1 VKGAV
6 GAVLIGVSFGYALL
20 RMGFSSWDEVHAM
33 FTFTSF
39 RLTLGFAL
47 AVALLSVGWV
57 IVARLRS
64 GVALE
69 RRIHPGTIPGG
80 IVFGIGWAL
89 SGACPSIAMV
99 QLGEGQFGAIYTL
112 AGVFV
117 GNYVYARVHE
127 RYFRWAAASCAE

>member
-1 VKGAV
+1 
-6 GAVLIGVSFGYALL
+6 
-20 RMGFSSWDEVHAM
+20 M

-57 IVARLRS
+57 IVARFRS
-64 GVALE
+64 GVALK

-99 QLGEGQFGAIYTL
+99 QLGEGQFGAFYTL
-112 AGVFV
+112 AGVFI